1 MAVHYLNIDHKIKDL
16 IAITDLI
23 SFIGLPPASRL
34 KKSECVFSHD
44 GVAMIIFKGRWQ
56 FSTNVKKDDDLS
68 ICH

>member
-34 KKSECVFSHD
+34 KKSECVFFTRRRCND
-44 GVAMIIFKGRWQ
+44 YF
-56 FSTNVKKDDDLS
+56 
-68 ICH
+68 